1 VVGYT
6 EVVDVRD
13 GDGDVGNKSLSLKL
27 ISRERREKKD
37 TLIKPVVGSVNPAGR
52 ISKSTPLH

>member
-13 GDGDVGNKSLSLKL
+13 GDGDVGNKRKTHLQGKKGKEG
-27 ISRERREKKD
+27 ERR
-37 TLIKPVVGSVNPAGR
+37 I
-52 ISKSTPLH
+52 PLSSLLLGP